1 MFRKLTGSDNI
12 KFLFRTLIL
21 FIFIITFC
29 GKEKTD
35 EPKTGSND
43 TAKTI
48 NSEVNAGEKTGDF
61 IISYDL
67 EGLLKGKMEIFRSG
81 EKLKQKINSEIMGN
95 KNSNVI
101 YIKDKIVYS
110 VIDVG
115 GKKFGTK
122 TDLGNYNNI
131 KQTGETIT
139 DFNEFEKFLDSKNIS
154 GSENILGYKCDIY
167 EISDPI
173 RLSVYNKRYILR
185 IKTPEFIATA
195 TGLNTSPV
203 FSVNEF
209 DLPADV
215 DFNKTDSKGIDSR
228 ALDSIVSK
236 IRK

>member
-1 MFRKLTGSDNI
+1 MVRNLTDHDRI
-12 KFLFRTLIL
+12 KFLLRIFVF
-21 FIFIITFC
+21 FIFVIASC
-29 GKEKTD
+29 GKEKTV
-35 EPKTGSND
+35 ETKTASTD
-43 TAKTI
+43 SLKTPE
-48 NSEVNAGEKTGDF
+48 SKVDAGGITTDF

-67 EGLLKGKMEIFRSG
+67 EGLLKGKMEIFRNG
-81 EKLKQKINSEIMGN
+81 DRLKQKINSEIMGN

-122 TDLGNYNNI
+122 TDLVNYNSI

-139 DFNEFEKFLDSKNIS
+139 DFNEFEKFLDSKKIT
-154 GSENILGYKCDIY
+154 GTENILGYKCDIY

-173 RLSVYNKRYILR
+173 RLSVYNKRYIMK

-195 TGLNTSPV
+195 TNLNTRPV
-203 FSVNEF
+203 FSENEF
-209 DLPADV
+209 EVPLDV
-215 DFNKTDSKGIDSR
+215 NFNKTDSKGIDSR
-228 ALDSIVSK
+228 TLDSIVSK